1 MTKIQV
7 YTKKDKRLLK
17 SRFRKSNVKSLH
29 NIHFSTDNV
38 LQYCRPFMNLD
49 SQYKS
54 FYTKTRSSLVARQ
67 VTRDVA
73 FCSTNT
79 LFTFASSWNK
89 AWITGET
96 SYITPVLDFLADD
109 FLFFSYAD
117 KRYTSGRTWKNQGAG
132 SKKSLSK
139 LLSFYLEFYQRSLYS
154 FHMYIHFQ
162 KNWHDDTR
170 YNLYLTFTANRLFIN
185 MVSKG
190 GLRHNYFSLS
200 VGLFLKF
207 LNGKKSF
214 KKGKLI
220 KLLLMKYVRKLLIVS
235 EIRDLVVFTKRT
247 PVFFTELC
255 NSLISPIIRPFMNP
269 FTNFMY
275 DDTKLNSS
283 KPKLRIKQIFFYQ
296 PKSFGSM
303 KGPRKGRLKRKIMRR
318 IIRTN
323 RVCD

>member
-1 MTKIQV
+1 
-7 YTKKDKRLLK
+7 
-17 SRFRKSNVKSLH
+17 
-29 NIHFSTDNV
+29 
-38 LQYCRPFMNLD
+38 
-49 SQYKS
+49 
-54 FYTKTRSSLVARQ
+54 
-67 VTRDVA
+67 
-73 FCSTNT
+73 
-79 LFTFASSWNK
+79 
-89 AWITGET
+89 
-96 SYITPVLDFLADD
+96 
-109 FLFFSYAD
+109 
-117 KRYTSGRTWKNQGAG
+117 
-132 SKKSLSK
+132 
-139 LLSFYLEFYQRSLYS
+139 
-154 FHMYIHFQ
+154 
-162 KNWHDDTR
+162 
-170 YNLYLTFTANRLFIN
+170 

-207 LNGKKSF
+207 LNGKKAF

-255 NSLISPIIRPFMNP
+255 NSLISPIIRPFFNP

>member
-1 MTKIQV
+1 MTQIKV
-7 YTKKDKRLLK
+7 YPKKTKQLLK
-17 SRFRKSNVKSLH
+17 PRFRDLNRKSLY
-29 NIHFSTDNV
+29 NIHFSSYNV
-38 LQYCRPFMNLD
+38 LRHCRPLMNLD
-49 SQYKS
+49 SQLKS
-54 FYTKTRSSLVARQ
+54 FFTSTRSTLISRQ
-67 VTRDVA
+67 MTRNIS

-79 LFTFASSWNK
+79 LLTFATSWNQ
-89 AWITGET
+89 AWTTSET
-96 SYITPVLDFLADD
+96 YYITPVLDFLADD
-109 FLFFSYAD
+109 FLFFTYTD
-117 KRYTSGRTWKNQGAG
+117 KRYTLSRTWKDTNVR
-132 SKKSLSK
+132 SKRCLSS
-139 LLSFYLEFYQRSLYS
+139 LLSFYLEFNQRSLYS
-154 FHMYIHFQ
+154 FHMYVHFQ

-214 KKGKLI
+214 KKSKLI

-235 EIRDLVVFTKRT
+235 EIRDLVLFTKRT

-255 NSLISPIIRPFMNP
+255 NALISPIIRPFLNP

-275 DDTKLNSS
+275 DDIKLNSL
-283 KPKLRIKQIFFYQ
+283 KPKLRVKQVFFYQ

-323 RVCD
+323 RICD